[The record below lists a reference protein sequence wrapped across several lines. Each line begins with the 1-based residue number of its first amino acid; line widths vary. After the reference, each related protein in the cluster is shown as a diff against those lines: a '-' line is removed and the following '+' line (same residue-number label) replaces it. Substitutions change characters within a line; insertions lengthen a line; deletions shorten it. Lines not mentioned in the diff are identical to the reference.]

1 MEILRFTQ
9 DDILNL
15 SMTESTGILGTLG
28 LDLNK
33 FIGQLVD
40 FAIVVFVMWRWVYKP
55 LLKMM
60 DTRSAEIEKGLSDAQ
75 SAREQVENTKTET
88 ENILQAARAEA
99 HALVEEARTQAEA
112 NRKEKMAQTRTE
124 IEKIAIEAKQQI
136 RSERE
141 AAFDAL
147 KSEIG
152 ILIAAAT
159 KKIAAGMDEKQQK
172 QLIDRAIQDL
182 ENV

>member
-1 MEILRFTQ
+1 MN
-9 DDILNL
+9 DP
-15 SMTESTGILGTLG
+15 SSILGTLG

-40 FAIVVFVMWRWVYKP
+40 FAIVVLVMWRWVYAP

-60 DTRSAEIEKGLSDAQ
+60 DKRSAEIEKGLSDAQ
-75 SAREQVENTKTET
+75 SARQQVEYAKTET

-99 HALVEEARTQAEA
+99 HAMIEEARVQAETS
-112 NRKEKMAQTRTE
+112 RKDKMTQTRNE
-124 IEKIAIEAKQQI
+124 IEKIAVEAKQQI

-147 KSEIG
+147 KGDIAMM
-152 ILIAAAT
+152 IAAAT
-159 KKIAAGMDEKQQK
+159 QKVAAGMDEKQQK
-172 QLIDRAIQDL
+172 QLIDRAIKDL
-182 ENV
+182 DNA